1 MILFK
6 AIQKNYVGKWSDFQ
20 KTSSF
25 RNGARWNSPGVAA
38 MYTSVN
44 PQNAMLE
51 IANYLGTPKLANA
64 TYVMC
69 VFEFTSLRL
78 YHLVPDELPADW
90 HSVFKPDAAKK
101 LGDSYLNNPNYD
113 GIVVP
118 SVTINQSIAMHP
130 LNEVRAAAYGNVVV
144 NIETIG
150 VDKIRLVDT
159 FSPIYSSNMFAG
171 SAP

>member
-6 AIQKNYVGKWSDFQ
+6 VIQKNYVGTWADFQ

-25 RNGARWNSPGVAA
+25 RNGARWNSSGVAA

-51 IANYLGTPKLANA
+51 IANYLGTPKLVNA
-64 TYVMC
+64 MYVMC
-69 VFEFTSLRL
+69 VFEFPSLRL
-78 YHLVPDELPADW
+78 HHLTPEELPADW
-90 HSVFKPDAAKK
+90 YSVSKPDSAKK
-101 LGDSYLNNPNYD
+101 LGDSYLNNTNID

-130 LNEVRAAAYGNVVV
+130 LNEVRAATYGNVVV

-150 VDKIRLVDT
+150 VDKIRLVDR
-159 FSPIYSSNMFAG
+159 FSPIYSSSMFIG